1 MAKGDSGRIVIEI
14 DPALKEDIYFR
25 LKKDGMT
32 LKEWFLKEA
41 SDYLSDS
48 DQIDLGF
55 DANPGSG
62 VDQGAGFIDSLFLDQ
77 NDTA

>member
-41 SDYLSDS
+41 SDYLADS
-48 DQIDLGF
+48 DQINLGF
-55 DANPGSG
+55 ETKPQRLEQVG
-62 VDQGAGFIDSLFLDQ
+62 
-77 NDTA
+77 

>member
-1 MAKGDSGRIVIEI
+1 MVKGDSGRIVIEI
-14 DPALKEDIYFR
+14 DPALKEDIYLR

-48 DQIDLGF
+48 ECELG
-55 DANPGSG
+55 DYK
-62 VDQGAGFIDSLFLDQ
+62 
-77 NDTA
+77 

>member
-41 SDYLSDS
+41 SDYLADS
-48 DQIDLGF
+48 DQINLGF
-55 DANPGSG
+55 ETQPQRLEQVG
-62 VDQGAGFIDSLFLDQ
+62 
-77 NDTA
+77 

>member
-14 DPALKEDIYFR
+14 DPALKEDIYYR

-41 SDYLSDS
+41 STYLSDTE
-48 DQIDLGF
+48 QIDIGF
-55 DANPGSG
+55 NTESQRQKQVG
-62 VDQGAGFIDSLFLDQ
+62 
-77 NDTA
+77 

>member
-48 DQIDLGF
+48 DQIDLRF
-55 DANPGSG
+55 DPNPERLKQVG
-62 VDQGAGFIDSLFLDQ
+62 
-77 NDTA
+77 